1 MSLVDAALDR
11 SIAFGYSNIGFALRK
26 ARWDGRDPRAE
37 SLAGCTVVVTGATS
51 GIGAAIAEQVVD
63 LGATVV
69 IVGRN
74 SGRATAVRDGILRRQ
89 PNASVIVELG
99 DVSDLDALPELAAR
113 LAKHGVD
120 VIVHNAGVMPPEW
133 TAAGNGHE
141 LSLATHVLG
150 PVLLTDLLLPQL
162 ADSADA
168 RVIFMSSG
176 GMYTA
181 ELPVDDLDY
190 REGEYKGAS
199 AYARS
204 KRVQVAMV
212 PVLARRWQSAQVT
225 VAGMHPGWVATPG
238 IADSL
243 PGFTKLAGSLLRNAD
258 QGADTAVWLAATTPK
273 PESGKF
279 WHDRAERPEHYLRR
293 TEFSD
298 SDRRAVWRQVC
309 SFAGITP

>member
-1 MSLVDAALDR
+1 MSLLDSALDR
-11 SIAFGYSNIGFALRK
+11 SIAFGYSNIGFALRRM
-26 ARWDGRDPRAE
+26 RWDGGDPRPE
-37 SLAGCTVVVTGATS
+37 SLAGRTVVVTGATS
-51 GIGAAIAEQVVD
+51 GIGAAIAEQVVA

-69 IVGRN
+69 IVGRD
-74 SGRATAVRDGILRRQ
+74 SARATEVRGGILRRH
-89 PNASVIVELG
+89 PDATVLVELG
-99 DVSDLDALPELAAR
+99 DVSDLEGLPGLAAR
-113 LAKHGVD
+113 LAPHGVD

-162 ADSADA
+162 AASADA

-190 REGEYKGAS
+190 RTGEYKAAT

-212 PVLARRWQSAQVT
+212 PLLARRWESAEVT
-225 VAGMHPGWVATPG
+225 VAGMHPGWVSTPG

-243 PGFTKLAGSLLRNAD
+243 PGFTKLAGALLRNAD
-258 QGADTAVWLAATTPK
+258 QGADTAVWLAATKPK
-273 PESGKF
+273 PSNGRF

-298 SDRRAVWRQVC
+298 DDRRAVWRQVC